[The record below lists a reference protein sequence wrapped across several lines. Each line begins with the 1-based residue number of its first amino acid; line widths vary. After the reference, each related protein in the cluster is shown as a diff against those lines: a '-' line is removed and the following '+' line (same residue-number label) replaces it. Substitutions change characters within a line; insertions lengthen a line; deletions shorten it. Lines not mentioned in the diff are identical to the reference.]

1 MTTGGVFA
9 ERRPGRGPAVG
20 VRAGKDRGIDRSP
33 PPWRSW
39 RTRSRAAR
47 AIRWIETYVR
57 VPSGVGA
64 GKPLKL
70 ARFQRE
76 ELERVLAPGVRQGGI
91 QIPRGNA
98 KSTLWAAVG
107 LWAVCDPPD
116 APQVPLVAYNALQA
130 GRTLMR
136 PIRRMVSLNPE
147 LDSRCVVYSSNNE
160 RRVWSGWNDGE
171 LLPLAA
177 DVERLQGLNPTVA
190 LVDEAQTVDPS
201 VLRAL
206 LQGAGKRAESLVL
219 VIGTPAPG
227 AQSSALFDFRERA
240 AAGAPVAWVE
250 YAATAGCALDDAE
263 EWKRANPALGA
274 GFLFRDVLVD
284 ELETV
289 DEVSFRCYRLGQ
301 WLDIVDVSWLP
312 GGAWENCPHADPPGD
327 GVEVVLG
334 LAGTWTS
341 TTALVGCTLD
351 GAIFLAYW
359 AETATDDELDEVVG
373 AAWERWNVRELV
385 VQPRTRGTLVRRWID
400 GGVPVTIWPSSRND
414 VEVASST
421 DFRRAIVD
429 RKLAHDHDPIVTAHI
444 AALVGHATP
453 DGALRLDAPET
464 GVEVDAGRAA
474 RMAYWRAIEQ
484 SETPVPAI
492 Y

>member
-1 MTTGGVFA
+1 MTPSGVLA
-9 ERRPGRGPAVG
+9 APGAAVG
-20 VRAGKDRGIDRSP
+20 QRRTGKDRTIDRSP

-47 AIRWIETYVR
+47 AIRWIEEYVR

-64 GKPLKL
+64 GEPIRL
-70 ARFQRE
+70 ARFQRD
-76 ELERVLAPGVRQGGI
+76 ELARVLDGGVRQGGI

-147 LDSRCVVYSSNNE
+147 LDARCVVYTSNNE

-190 LVDEAQTVDPS
+190 LVDEAQTVEPA

-227 AQSSALFDFRERA
+227 AQSSALFDFRTRA
-240 AAGAPVAWVE
+240 ETTDAIAWVE
-250 YAATAGCALDDAE
+250 YAATAGCALDDRT
-263 EWKRANPALGA
+263 EWHRANPAIRA
-274 GFLFRDVLVD
+274 GFLFDDVLVD
-284 ELETV
+284 ELQTV

-301 WLDIVDVSWLP
+301 WLDVVDVSWLP
-312 GGAWENCPHADPPGD
+312 PGAWEDCPHADPPD
-327 GVEVVLG
+327 RGVEVVLG

-341 TTALVGCTLD
+341 TLALVGATLD
-351 GAIFLAYW
+351 GAIFLAWW
-359 AETATDDELDEVVG
+359 AETATDDELDDVLAG
-373 AAWERWNVRELV
+373 AYERWTVRELV
-385 VQPRTRGTLVRRWID
+385 VQPRTRSGRPPATTSRSRRRPIS
-400 GGVPVTIWPSSRND
+400 GGR
-414 VEVASST
+414 SST
-421 DFRRAIVD
+421 
-429 RKLAHDHDPIVTAHI
+429 
-444 AALVGHATP
+444 
-453 DGALRLDAPET
+453 GASPMTTTR
-464 GVEVDAGRAA
+464 
-474 RMAYWRAIEQ
+474 
-484 SETPVPAI
+484 S
-492 Y
+492 

>member
-1 MTTGGVFA
+1 MTAGGVLA
-9 ERRPGRGPAVG
+9 GRGPQLGQRLSA
-20 VRAGKDRGIDRSP
+20 RAAQVDRSV

-39 RTRSRAAR
+39 RTKSRAAR
-47 AIRWIETYVR
+47 CIRWVETYVV
-57 VPSGVGA
+57 VPSGAHA
-64 GKPLKL
+64 GEPLRL
-70 ARFQRE
+70 ARFQRDAIE
-76 ELERVLAPGVRQGGI
+76 QVLGPGVRQGGV

-107 LWAVCDPPD
+107 LWAVCDAPD

-136 PIRRMVSLNPE
+136 PIRRMVTLNPE
-147 LDSRCVVYSSNNE
+147 LDSRVVVYSSNNE

-190 LVDEAQTVDPS
+190 LVDEAQTVAPD

-206 LQGAGKRAESLVL
+206 LQGAGKRPESLVL

-227 AQSSALFDFRERA
+227 AQSSALYDLRERA
-240 AAGAPVAWVE
+240 AAGAPVQWVE
-250 YAATAGCALDDAE
+250 YAATAGCPIDDRAE
-263 EWKRANPALGA
+263 WARANPGLRA
-274 GFLFRDVLVD
+274 GFLFPDVLAD
-284 ELETV
+284 ELQTV

-301 WLDIVDVSWLP
+301 WLDVVAASWLP
-312 GGAWENCPHADPPGD
+312 PGSWEACPHADPPAD
-327 GVEVVLG
+327 DVEIVLG

-341 TTALVGCTLD
+341 TLALVGCTLD
-351 GAIFLAYW
+351 GAVFLAWW
-359 AETATDDELDEVVG
+359 AEAATDDELDDVVA
-373 AAWERWNVRELV
+373 AAWERWSVRELV
-385 VQPRTRGTLVRRWID
+385 VQPRTRASLVRRWTD
-400 GGVPVTIWPSSRND
+400 SGLPVSVWPSARND

-429 RKLAHDHDPIVTAHI
+429 RRLAHDHDPIVTAHV
-444 AALVGHATP
+444 AALVGHSTP
-453 DGALRLDAPET
+453 DGALRLDAPDT

-474 RMAYWRAIEQ
+474 RMAWWRAVEQ
-484 SETPVPAI
+484 SETPGPQI